1 MASASVSADS
11 DSNSGHKL
19 EHMLQLSVCV
29 SKCSTNVQKKAC
41 WQTYWWLK
49 KLLCLLC
56 LVGLFEQVN
65 SRKQS
70 VQPHSNNWAIDV
82 EHSNITT
89 QRIQSVWN
97 EHPIYSFTCA
107 PRLSMT
113 ACRRANATNI
123 PSKLTI
129 YCHLK
134 TFCFFLHLHSH
145 TDIKRFNIHGW
156 LAYLAYYSIKS
167 CMLLSSNCAAYLCL
181 SLVQIRHLAHTHT
194 LSYPDPQ
201 II

>member
-1 MASASVSADS
+1 MVSASVSADS

-29 SKCSTNVQKKAC
+29 CSTNVQKKAC

-89 QRIQSVWN
+89 QRSLYEMSIQFILLRVHSDSRWLLADVQMQQTYHLNWQFTVTWKPSVFFSTFI
-97 EHPIYSFTCA
+97 HTLISKGSTYMDDLPTLLIIVL
-107 PRLSMT
+107 RV
-113 ACRRANATNI
+113 AC
-123 PSKLTI
+123 
-129 YCHLK
+129 
-134 TFCFFLHLHSH
+134 
-145 TDIKRFNIHGW
+145 
-156 LAYLAYYSIKS
+156 YLAVI
-167 CMLLSSNCAAYLCL
+167 
-181 SLVQIRHLAHTHT
+181 VQPTSVCPL
-194 LSYPDPQ
+194 YK
-201 II
+201 

>member
-1 MASASVSADS
+1 MAICGFCICVCRQWFKQWTQTWTHATT
-11 DSNSGHKL
+11 
-19 EHMLQLSVCV
+19 ECVCV
-29 SKCSTNVQKKAC
+29 WKCSTNVQKKAC
-41 WQTYWWLK
+41 WQTFWWLK

-107 PRLSMT
+107 LRLSMT
-113 ACRRANATNI
+113 VCRRANATNHLNWQFNVTWKPVFFSTFI
-123 PSKLTI
+123 HTLISKGSAYMDDLPTLLI
-129 YCHLK
+129 IVLRVAC
-134 TFCFFLHLHSH
+134 
-145 TDIKRFNIHGW
+145 
-156 LAYLAYYSIKS
+156 YLAVI
-167 CMLLSSNCAAYLCL
+167 
-181 SLVQIRHLAHTHT
+181 VQPTSVCPL
-194 LSYPDPQ
+194 YK
-201 II
+201 

>member
-1 MASASVSADS
+1 M
-11 DSNSGHKL
+11 NHGNLWLRHL
-19 EHMLQLSVCV
+19 CLQTVIQTVDTNLNTCYNWVCVCV

-107 PRLSMT
+107 LRLSMT

-156 LAYLAYYSIKS
+156 LAYLAY
-167 CMLLSSNCAAYLCL
+167 
-181 SLVQIRHLAHTHT
+181 
-194 LSYPDPQ
+194 
-201 II
+201 

>member
-1 MASASVSADS
+1 
-11 DSNSGHKL
+11 
-19 EHMLQLSVCV
+19 MLQLSVCV

-194 LSYPDPQ
+194 HTLSYPDPQ